1 MALEVSV
8 QREAS
13 QAAVPDDAAFQ
24 RWASAAAADRNATL
38 VIRLV
43 DAAESEALNQRYRGK
58 AKPTNVLSFPAEL
71 PAVVLR
77 ELAQP
82 PLGDLVICVPL
93 VEAEAQAQ
101 GKAVAHHWA
110 HLVMHG
116 VLHLRGFDHETDQEA
131 GHMEALERELLAG
144 FGIADPYATD

>member
-24 RWASAAAADRNATL
+24 RWASVAAADRNATL

-101 GKAVAHHWA
+101 GKAVADHWA